1 MFLVYDIIIIGGG
14 LIGCSIGYELSKYN
28 LNIAIIEKEYDI
40 AVNAAS
46 SNSSIIYS
54 GMENYDEINYE
65 LIKQGSNMMESL
77 AKKFNVPYKKV
88 GSVFLASDENEEK
101 FLDNI
106 YETSKLNNLSDI
118 SLLNK
123 DEIKEYDKILNF
135 SSVKGIHS
143 FNTAILRPYDLT
155 LSYAEIAFYNGGVE
169 FKFGEIV
176 ETIRKV
182 DKKFEIKTSKSKY
195 TAPIIINTVKN
206 LFFKWDVKKEEAKN
220 ANSYYVYTKRSFNL
234 GTDKVI
240 FKFYTDMR
248 IYAYKTL
255 QGNTKIC
262 IKSMLKMDTDE
273 ILKICF
279 SLLKNIKEEDIE
291 NIYTWEYY
299 KNDLLIDSNN
309 IDYGYIKVAG
319 KSYASITIAPALAV
333 NIKNLIIK
341 RFNCQLRNDYIDK
354 RREVF
359 NIKTMTDEEINA
371 LIKLDSNFGKIIC
384 SCEKITLG
392 EIIDSIRRPLGARTI
407 EGIKRR
413 TGVTLGLCNGSSCF
427 QAVTNILAREANK
440 KLSEIIRE
448 SKNSFIV
455 NGRIKEFYKGDKS

>member
-1 MFLVYDIIIIGGG
+1 MTYDIIIIGGG

-28 LNIAIIEKEYDI
+28 LNIAIIENEYDL
-40 AVNAAS
+40 AVSAAS

-54 GMENYDEINYE
+54 GMENYDEINYD
-65 LIKQGSNMMESL
+65 LIKQGSLMMESL

-88 GSVFLASDENEEK
+88 GSVFLASNENEENL
-101 FLDNI
+101 LDNI
-106 YETSKLNNLSDI
+106 YNISKENNLSDI
-118 SLLNK
+118 SLLDK
-123 DEIKEYDKILNF
+123 DATREYDKILNS

-143 FNTAILRPYDLT
+143 LNTAIIKPYDLT

-169 FKFGEIV
+169 FKFGESV
-176 ETIRKV
+176 QTIRRIQN
-182 DKKFEIKTSKSKY
+182 KFEIKTNKSKY
-195 TAPIIINTVKN
+195 TAPILINTVTDLYFDWDIKREETKN
-206 LFFKWDVKKEEAKN
+206 R
-220 ANSYYVYTKRSFNL
+220 NSYYVYTNKNFNL

-262 IKSMLKMDTDE
+262 IKSSLQMDTDQ

-279 SLLKNIKEEDIE
+279 SLLKNLKQEDVK

-299 KNDLLIDSNN
+299 KNDILIESNHLDN
-309 IDYGYIKVAG
+309 GYIKVSG
-319 KSYASITIAPALAV
+319 RSYASITLAPALAM

-341 RFNCQLRNDYIDK
+341 NLNCHLRSDYIDK
-354 RREVF
+354 RQDVYSV
-359 NIKTMTDEEINA
+359 KTMSEEKINS
-371 LIKLDSNFGKIIC
+371 LIRLDPNFGKIIC
-384 SCEKITLG
+384 SCENITLG

-413 TGVTLGLCNGSSCF
+413 TGVTSGYCNGSSCF
-427 QAVTNILAREANK
+427 QAIANILAKETNK
-440 KLSEIIRE
+440 KLSQVIKE
-448 SKNSFIV
+448 SKDSYV
-455 NGRIKEFYKGDKS
+455 VAGRIKEFDY